1 MNVIKLDP
9 NTNLVGYQVLDL
21 EEFKSHVS
29 LAGTFTRIVS
39 EEDAQQKFY
48 KQLVGCFMK
57 ESIWEDFISYF
68 DAIEVRRGDV
78 FDTLQEYI
86 EYPESVKAYSEDCY
100 LELDTAT
107 RGLYYIDDHTPDYK
121 IELEE
126 VLPKL
131 TKSITELVNS
141 WRAEAEEEEQEQAR
155 LEAEKQ
161 LIIDSYKKQYKA
173 ATTATMQGKIV
184 DECKIVL
191 KQSCGI
197 TQTKAEVLYTLT
209 H

>member
-9 NTNLVGYQVLDL
+9 NTKLSGYQVLDL
-21 EEFKSHVS
+21 EEFKSCVS

-39 EEDAQQKFY
+39 EEDAQQKFFE
-48 KQLVGCFMK
+48 QLVDRFME

-68 DAIEVRRGDV
+68 DDLEVRRGAV
-78 FDTLQEYI
+78 SDTLQEYI

-131 TKSITELVNS
+131 TKSITELVNN
-141 WRAEAEEEEQEQAR
+141 WRAEAEEKEQEQVR
-155 LEAEKQ
+155 LEAKKQ
-161 LIIDSYKKQYKA
+161 LIIASYKRQYAA
-173 ATTATMQGKIV
+173 ATTASMQSKIV

-191 KQSCGI
+191 KQSCDI
-197 TQTKAEVLYTLT
+197 TQTKAEVLYALT